1 MTFGDNLKDV
11 RRKRRLSQHELAKHV
26 GLSQSYICDLEHD
39 RKNVSIYIVSR
50 LAERLGIS
58 VSVLFN
64 DDTEVKKEMLRK

>member
-26 GLSQSYICDLEHD
+26 GLSQSYICDLERN
-39 RKNVSIYIVSR
+39 RKNVSIYVVAH
-50 LAERLGIS
+50 LAKQLGVP

-64 DDTEVKKEMLRK
+64 DDTEVKKEVLRK